1 VFEIACVVLV
11 WYAVGYLSAIMTV
24 LALNGEV
31 DKLDWRW
38 AWLVALLGPI
48 QTWVFFQQT
57 EERV

>member
-1 VFEIACVVLV
+1 MV
-11 WYAVGYLSAIMTV
+11 WYALGYLSAIMTV

-31 DKLDWRW
+31 DSQDWRW

>member
-1 VFEIACVVLV
+1 MV
-11 WYAVGYLSAIMTV
+11 WYAVGYLSAMLTS